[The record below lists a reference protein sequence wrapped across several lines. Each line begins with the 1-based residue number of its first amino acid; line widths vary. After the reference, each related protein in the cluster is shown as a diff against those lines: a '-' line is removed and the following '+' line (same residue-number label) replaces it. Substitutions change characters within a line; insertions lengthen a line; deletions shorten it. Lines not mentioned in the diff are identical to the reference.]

1 MKGLSEAS
9 ILALHG
15 LHVLVRKQAPVRLK
29 EIQKTSGFD
38 LRRIDSVMR
47 KLRRAGLV
55 RTTGRGYILARAPG
69 EISILEVIRSIDVP
83 RPPTAPCSGDYDACT
98 TRASCLLAPICRD
111 AERAFHET
119 LSRYT
124 LAEFEDVAVD
134 LPNCMDPKLRT
145 AAS

>member
-15 LHVLVRKQAPVRLK
+15 LHVLLRKQAPVRMK

-38 LRRIDSVMR
+38 LRRIRSVIR
-47 KLRRAGLV
+47 KLRRAGLI
-55 RTTGRGYILARAPG
+55 RSTRRGYILARAPG
-69 EISILEVIRSIDVP
+69 EISILEVVRSIDAP
-83 RPPTAPCSGDYDACT
+83 RPPTAPCSGDYDACA

-111 AERAFHET
+111 AERAFRET
-119 LSRYT
+119 LHSYT
-124 LAEFEDVAVD
+124 LADFEDVAVD
-134 LPNCMDPKLRT
+134 LPNCRDPKLRT